1 MALYALVLRIY
12 VILNFICMCV
22 MHPLHLTW
30 YNCCGCQVEDGWG
43 GEAGE
48 QTQTGHRGQK
58 SGRILDDC
66 SN

>member
-30 YNCCGCQVEDGWG
+30 YNCCGCQVEDGWREKQG
-43 GEAGE
+43 S
-48 QTQTGHRGQK
+48 RLK
-58 SGRILDDC
+58 LDTEDR
-66 SN
+66 SREEY